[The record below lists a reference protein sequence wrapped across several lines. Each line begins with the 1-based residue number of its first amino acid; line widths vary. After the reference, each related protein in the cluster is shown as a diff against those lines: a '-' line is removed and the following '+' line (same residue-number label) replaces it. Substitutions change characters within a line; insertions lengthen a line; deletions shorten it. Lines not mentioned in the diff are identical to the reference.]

1 MTNRVLTEA
10 DLEEFTPAEIEA
22 LRGGTPAT
30 TDEPEPAGQT
40 QAQTQA
46 QDQADEDAESLA
58 AAQAKEPA
66 AEKGAEPQE
75 AGTPADVAA
84 QPANA
89 EPDAETLADVL
100 AEAQPSDAPRY
111 ELPETASIAD
121 QRKALRE
128 QRAAI
133 DGKWLGG
140 GLSDAERAT
149 QVCEIDDQLD
159 ELLKRATRAE
169 TLAEV
174 NRQNAINDQVRVIDS
189 IRREG
194 AKAGIDYKPD
204 GDAAGQ
210 FDTALQVLAVRKD
223 MAGKPFE
230 DLAREAHRVVLALN
244 GKLAAAPAPP
254 PSAAAPAAPAPAPAP
269 KPARDIP
276 PTLGHMPAAARAP
289 IANDF
294 MSEFAGIDDPDR
306 AEAMLENMPA
316 RQREALLRSTVKV
329 Q

>member
-22 LRGGTPAT
+22 LRGGAT
-30 TDEPEPAGQT
+30 ASDDEPEPAQAGQT
-40 QAQTQA
+40 QAQEGEG
-46 QDQADEDAESLA
+46 ADA
-58 AAQAKEPA
+58 AAEQEAKEPTA
-66 AEKGAEPQE
+66 
-75 AGTPADVAA
+75 TPADDKPAGDDT
-84 QPANA
+84 QPAKTDTSA
-89 EPDAETLADVL
+89 DTAPDADTLADVL

-149 QVCEIDDQLD
+149 QVGEIDDQLD

-174 NRQNAINDQVRVIDS
+174 NRQNAINDQARVIDS

-210 FDTALQVLAVRKD
+210 FDTALQVLAARKD

-244 GKLAAAPAPP
+244 GKLAAVPAPAPP
-254 PSAAAPAAPAPAPAP
+254 PASVAPAAAPAAPMP

>member
-22 LRGGTPAT
+22 LRGGAT
-30 TDEPEPAGQT
+30 ASDDEPEPAQAGQT
-40 QAQTQA
+40 QAQEGEG
-46 QDQADEDAESLA
+46 ADA
-58 AAQAKEPA
+58 AAEQEAKEPTA
-66 AEKGAEPQE
+66 
-75 AGTPADVAA
+75 TPADDKPAGDDT
-84 QPANA
+84 QPAKTDTSA
-89 EPDAETLADVL
+89 DTAPDADTLADVL

-111 ELPETASIAD
+111 ELPDTASIAD

-128 QRAAI
+128 QRAAL
-133 DGKWLGG
+133 DAKWIAGAIT
-140 GLSDAERAT
+140 DAERSEKVDA
-149 QVCEIDDQLD
+149 IDDQLD
-159 ELLKRATRAE
+159 DLLMQATRAN
-169 TLAEV
+169 TLADV

-189 IRREG
+189 IRRDG
-194 AKAGIDYKPD
+194 AKVGIDYKPD

-210 FDTALQVLAVRKD
+210 FDTALQVLAARKD

-244 GKLAAAPAPP
+244 GKLAAAPATS

-269 KPARDIP
+269 KPAREIP

>member
-1 MTNRVLTEA
+1 MTNRVLTDA

-22 LRGGTPAT
+22 LRGGAT
-30 TDEPEPAGQT
+30 ATDDEPEPAQE
-40 QAQTQA
+40 
-46 QDQADEDAESLA
+46 DEVADPAA
-58 AAQAKEPA
+58 AAQSKEPA
-66 AEKGAEPQE
+66 AAETGEDP
-75 AGTPADVAA
+75 PADDKPADDVA
-84 QPANA
+84 QPGKTDPGA
-89 EPDAETLADVL
+89 DADTLADVL
-100 AEAQPSDAPRY
+100 AEAQPSDARRY
-111 ELPETASIAD
+111 ELPDTASITD

-128 QRAAI
+128 QRAAL
-133 DGKWLGG
+133 DAKWIAGAIT
-140 GLSDAERAT
+140 DAERSEKVDA
-149 QVCEIDDQLD
+149 IDDQLD
-159 ELLKRATRAE
+159 DLLMQATRAN
-169 TLAEV
+169 TLADV

-189 IRREG
+189 IRRDG
-194 AKAGIDYKPD
+194 AKVGIDYKPD

-230 DLAREAHRVVLALN
+230 DIAREAHRVVLALN
-244 GKLAAAPAPP
+244 GKLAAAP
-254 PSAAAPAAPAPAPAP
+254 PSVAAAAAPAPAPAAAPAP

-306 AEAMLENMPA
+306 AEAMLESMPA
-316 RQREALLRSTVKV
+316 RQREALMRSTVKV